1 MQGGIK
7 MQVGEFKKILE
18 EYPDDMWLEFHV
30 ETEDREVYSYVNKG
44 NYSHMGTRCIITLR
58 KMSNVDV
65 RDEFPMI
72 Y

>member
-1 MQGGIK
+1 

-44 NYSHMGTRCIITLR
+44 NYSHKIIQKRLLILS
-58 KMSNVDV
+58 K
-65 RDEFPMI
+65 I
-72 Y
+72 